1 MHRPCARALHRF
13 LRENWQLLLTLF
25 PHCSTHRTE
34 WPLVLIRCSLPP
46 GAFRYPFSHL
56 LGAWWQQLFQ
66 LSPLQQAATPCLFLS
81 SVTAPTGAAWWSVV
95 VSRGLVW
102 WQYLL
107 ILDGR
112 LGLGRMR
119 ASCQVGLAD
128 DHSCDGRG
136 IQGKRWVIQKDETK
150 CCRGVVA
157 ESWTEYNQEMVVAKE
172 NDEQSCF

>member
-66 LSPLQQAATPCLFLS
+66 LSPLQQAATPCLFRS
-81 SVTAPTGAAWWSVV
+81 SVTAPTGAAWWSMV

-102 WQYLL
+102 WHLM
-107 ILDGR
+107 G
-112 LGLGRMR
+112 GWGWEGW
-119 ASCQVGLAD
+119 GLAVRLD
-128 DHSCDGRG
+128 KVMITVVMAEEFRE
-136 IQGKRWVIQKDETK
+136 RDEWYRK
-150 CCRGVVA
+150 MRRNAA
-157 ESWTEYNQEMVVAKE
+157 EVLWQRA
-172 NDEQSCF
+172 EQSAIKKW